1 MNGVA
6 DYRQMVMSCAFLGRI
21 TRCMVACVAVVVP
34 VSLSQAQLS
43 AHPPTALP
51 DRIEVR
57 LIGQNFNVSIG
68 RQFRFV
74 LSIPNNNTKQ
84 ELLATPQ
91 TVLRVEIHSATTS
104 RAEVRRIVQGSTP
117 SQIVET
123 VDLDIGDLT
132 LNDNGDLV
140 AVIASG
146 SAQNEIGL
154 RKTGVYPVSLSMRT
168 GSIERF
174 RFTTFVNFITGQT
187 SNNTLS
193 VSVVAELEAPL
204 NQLPNGEIAVI
215 ESTRMKLQSLV
226 GALAGEGGSMSLA
239 ISPELLN
246 SLANS
251 ENPNDAALL
260 GSLQLVFSRHQIL
273 ASTFVPFDVSSAQ
286 RSDLELEF
294 TQQLDRG
301 KDILDLRNGDA
312 PINPRTWFSTRP
324 ISRDGIS
331 LLAQLG
337 YTNVVFSPNAA
348 RSFGSLGSYSVQYRA
363 DYLSTD
369 GPRVSLGVSDPM
381 YAESLSKF
389 TSGAVLTSMGIA
401 AELVTQQSELV
412 RSQNQTLRDHV
423 IVSTLDGSVPN
434 PVLLNSL
441 LVSLSRA
448 PQLALRPLSA
458 IPRPTSASTPVNMPS
473 STEVDLASRRS
484 AINELAALISS
495 TSTMLDSPPQNERMR
510 WDDALMLVQS
520 DRLNSDRFT
529 DYTRGLT
536 AQLRSFRA
544 QVSVP
549 ESLTFTL
556 GGKTSDLRLQLRNSS
571 STPLS
576 VLVTLSSAKLSF
588 PEKPQIVRI
597 NANSATDL
605 IIPVVARAN
614 GTFPLEVV
622 LYTPDGLT
630 QVGKR
635 IRLSAR
641 VSALAGLG
649 QLATGVAILLLMT
662 WWVTHW
668 RKQNRAKATENHPAL
683 R

>member
-1 MNGVA
+1 
-6 DYRQMVMSCAFLGRI
+6 
-21 TRCMVACVAVVVP
+21 MVACVAVVVP
-34 VSLSQAQLS
+34 VSLSQAPLS

-123 VDLDIGDLT
+123 VDLDVGDLAI
-132 LNDNGDLV
+132 NDNGDLV

-204 NQLPNGEIAVI
+204 NQLPNGNIEVI
-215 ESTRMKLQSLV
+215 DSTRTTLQNLV
-226 GALAGEGGSMSLA
+226 GALAGEGGAMSLA

-260 GSLQLVFSRHQIL
+260 GSLQLVLSRHQIL

-286 RSDLELEF
+286 RSDLESEF
-294 TQQLDRG
+294 IQQLDRG
-301 KDILDLRNGDA
+301 KGILDLRNGDA

-348 RSFGSLGSYSVQYRA
+348 RAFGSLSSYSVQYRA

-369 GPRVSLGVSDPM
+369 GPRVSLGVSDPV

-389 TSGAVLTSMGIA
+389 TSGPVLASMGIA

-458 IPRPTSASTPVNMPS
+458 IPRPTAASTPVNMPS
-473 STEVDLASRRS
+473 STSVDLASRRS
-484 AINELAALISS
+484 AIDELVALIAS
-495 TSTMLDSPPQNERMR
+495 TSTMLDSPKDERMW
-510 WDDALMLVQS
+510 WDDALLLVQS

-529 DYTRGLT
+529 DYTRGLI

-588 PEKPQIVRI
+588 PEKPQIVRV

-649 QLATGVAILLLMT
+649 QLASGVAILLLMT

>member
-6 DYRQMVMSCAFLGRI
+6 DYRQIVMSRTFFRRVM
-21 TRCMVACVAVVVP
+21 RCMVACIALVVP
-34 VSLSQAQLS
+34 VSLTQAPLS
-43 AHPPTALP
+43 AHQPTTLP
-51 DRIEVR
+51 DKIEVR

-84 ELLATPQ
+84 ELLTTPQ
-91 TVLRVEIHSATTS
+91 TVLRVEVHTATTS
-104 RAEVRRIVQGSTP
+104 RAEVRRIAQGSP
-117 SQIVET
+117 PQQVVET
-123 VDLDIGDLT
+123 VDVDIRDVT
-132 LNDNGDLV
+132 INDNGDLV

-146 SAQNEIGL
+146 SAQGEINI
-154 RKTGVYPVSLSMRT
+154 RKTGVYPVSLSLQT
-168 GSIERF
+168 GTVERF
-174 RFTTFVNFITGQT
+174 RFTTFINFITGQT
-187 SNNTLS
+187 SSNTLS
-193 VSVVAELEAPL
+193 VSVVAELVPPV
-204 NQLPNGEIAVI
+204 NQLPNGDIAI
-215 ESTRMKLQSLV
+215 LDSTRTTLQNLV
-226 GALAGEGGSMSLA
+226 GALSGEGGVMSLSV
-239 ISPELLN
+239 SPELLN
-246 SLANS
+246 SLALS

-260 GSLQLVFSRHQIL
+260 GSLQLAFSRHQIL

-286 RSDLELEF
+286 QSNLSTVF
-294 TQQLDRG
+294 IQQLDRG
-301 KDILDLRNGDA
+301 KQILNLRNGDA

-324 ISRDGIS
+324 ISREGIS

-337 YTNVVFSPNAA
+337 YTNVVFSPVAA
-348 RSFGSLGSYSVQYRA
+348 RSFGSLDSYSLQYRA
-363 DYLSTD
+363 DYASPD
-369 GPRVSLGVSDPM
+369 GPRVSLGVSDPV
-381 YAESLSKF
+381 YAASLSQS
-389 TSGAVLTSMGIA
+389 TSSPVLAGIGIA
-401 AELVTQQSELV
+401 AELITQQSELS
-412 RSQNQTLRDHV
+412 RFQNQSLRDHV

-441 LVSLSRA
+441 LVALSRA

-458 IPRPTSASTPVNMPS
+458 IPRPTAASTPVSMPS
-473 STEVDLASRRS
+473 TTAVDLASRRS
-484 AINELAALISS
+484 SIKDLTSIIAS
-495 TSTMLDSPPQNERMR
+495 TATMLDVPITERMW
-510 WDDALMLVQS
+510 WDDALLLIQS
-520 DRLNSDRFT
+520 DSLNSDRFA

-571 STPLS
+571 SFPMS

-597 NANSATDL
+597 DANSATDL

-649 QLATGVAILLLMT
+649 QLASGVAILLLMS
-662 WWVTHW
+662 WWIAHW
-668 RKQNRAKATENHPAL
+668 RKQNRAKAAENHPAL

>member
-1 MNGVA
+1 
-6 DYRQMVMSCAFLGRI
+6 
-21 TRCMVACVAVVVP
+21 
-34 VSLSQAQLS
+34 
-43 AHPPTALP
+43 
-51 DRIEVR
+51 
-57 LIGQNFNVSIG
+57 
-68 RQFRFV
+68 
-74 LSIPNNNTKQ
+74 
-84 ELLATPQ
+84 
-91 TVLRVEIHSATTS
+91 
-104 RAEVRRIVQGSTP
+104 VQGSTP

-123 VDLDIGDLT
+123 VDLDVGDLAI
-132 LNDNGDLV
+132 NDNGDLV

-204 NQLPNGEIAVI
+204 NQLPNGNIEVI
-215 ESTRMKLQSLV
+215 DSTRTTVQNLV
-226 GALAGEGGSMSLA
+226 GALAGEGGAMSLA

-260 GSLQLVFSRHQIL
+260 GSLQLVLSRHQIL

-286 RSDLELEF
+286 RSDLESEF
-294 TQQLDRG
+294 IQQLDRG
-301 KDILDLRNGDA
+301 KGILDLRNGDA

-348 RSFGSLGSYSVQYRA
+348 RAFGSLSSYSVQYRA

-369 GPRVSLGVSDPM
+369 GPRVSLGVSDPV

-389 TSGAVLTSMGIA
+389 TSGPVLASMGIA

-458 IPRPTSASTPVNMPS
+458 IPRPTAASTPVNMPS
-473 STEVDLASRRS
+473 STSVDLASRRS
-484 AINELAALISS
+484 AIDELVALIAS
-495 TSTMLDSPPQNERMR
+495 TSTMLDSPKDERMW
-510 WDDALMLVQS
+510 WDDALLLVQS

-529 DYTRGLT
+529 DYTRGLA

-571 STPLS
+571 NTPMS

-588 PEKPQIVRI
+588 PEKPQIVRVD
-597 NANSATDL
+597 ANSATDL

-649 QLATGVAILLLMT
+649 QLASGVAILLLMS
-662 WWVTHW
+662 WWFTHW